1 MPPMTTTGD
10 ISYRTAGYFSKQLLE
25 RSQPLLVLD
34 KFGQPKPLPAHST
47 RTIKFRGYEHLPNQP
62 KALIEGVTPQ
72 ASKPTFKDI
81 EATINQYG
89 DWIELTDVLAD
100 THEDPLISEFSD
112 ILGEQ
117 AAIMRERIT
126 AGVVL
131 GGTNVFFSGETAG
144 AQATSRNGV
153 NRPLTLE
160 LQRRVTRMLKRQL
173 AMPITSFVS
182 ASPNFKTESVLPS
195 YVAICHTDCEADIRE
210 MRGFLDV
217 KDYGGG
223 YKPMP
228 GEIGSVEGVRYMCT
242 TVFEPW
248 ADAGAAGNG
257 VLSSTGACADVYPV
271 LYLAKNAFGIIP
283 FNRSAG
289 GKSPIVP
296 MVLNPNI
303 PRGGEPFLLRG
314 GFQNG
319 GFPSGVRFGSF
330 FPVLAYKLFKFG
342 LSCRGLEYPVFQL
355 GQFGLSIHF
364 PAGKVTAGLLII
376 MYGRSETLKDHLLL
390 GIFVSRRFENV
401 SAIRAEPWGQHIV
414 EPGKAGDTGGFSAP
428 TVDAGA
434 SP

>member
-62 KALIEGVTPQ
+62 KALTEGVTPQ
-72 ASKPTFKDI
+72 ASKPTLKDI

-100 THEDPLISEFSD
+100 THEDPLIAEFSD

-117 AAIMRERIT
+117 AAIMRER
-126 AGVVL
+126 
-131 GGTNVFFSGETAG
+131 
-144 AQATSRNGV
+144 
-153 NRPLTLE
+153 
-160 LQRRVTRMLKRQL
+160 
-173 AMPITSFVS
+173 
-182 ASPNFKTESVLPS
+182 
-195 YVAICHTDCEADIRE
+195 
-210 MRGFLDV
+210 FLDV

-228 GEIGSVEGVRYMCT
+228 GEIGSVEGVRYLCT

-248 ADAGAAGNG
+248 ENGGATIDQSSGILSAG
-257 VLSSTGACADVYPV
+257 GAKADVYPV

-283 FNRSAG
+283 FNRMNG

-303 PRGGEPFLLRG
+303 PRGGDPMGQRG
-314 GFQNG
+314 
-319 GFPSGVRFGSF
+319 
-330 FPVLAYKLFKFG
+330 
-342 LSCRGLEYPVFQL
+342 
-355 GQFGLSIHF
+355 SIAWKMWHG
-364 PAGKVTAGLLII
+364 AII
-376 MYGRSETLKDHLLL
+376 LYDMHM
-390 GIFVSRRFENV
+390 
-401 SAIRAEPWGQHIV
+401 IRAEV
-414 EPGKAGDTGGFSAP
+414 AVS
-428 TVDAGA
+428 
-434 SP
+434 SL

>member
-144 AQATSRNGV
+144 AQATNRNGV
-153 NRPLTLE
+153 NKPLTLE

-223 YKPMP
+223 DKPMP

-257 VLSSTGACADVYPV
+257 VLS
-271 LYLAKNAFGIIP
+271 
-283 FNRSAG
+283 
-289 GKSPIVP
+289 
-296 MVLNPNI
+296 
-303 PRGGEPFLLRG
+303 
-314 GFQNG
+314 
-319 GFPSGVRFGSF
+319 
-330 FPVLAYKLFKFG
+330 
-342 LSCRGLEYPVFQL
+342 
-355 GQFGLSIHF
+355 
-364 PAGKVTAGLLII
+364 
-376 MYGRSETLKDHLLL
+376 
-390 GIFVSRRFENV
+390 
-401 SAIRAEPWGQHIV
+401 
-414 EPGKAGDTGGFSAP
+414 
-428 TVDAGA
+428 
-434 SP
+434 

>member
-1 MPPMTTTGD
+1 MLGVQLNCCPPTARGTTVQW
-10 ISYRTAGYFSKQLLE
+10 RTLS
-25 RSQPLLVLD
+25 
-34 KFGQPKPLPAHST
+34 
-47 RTIKFRGYEHLPNQP
+47 PNQP

-144 AQATSRNGV
+144 AQATNRNGV
-153 NRPLTLE
+153 NKPLTLE

-195 YVAICHTDCEADIRE
+195 YVGICHTDCEADIRE
-210 MRGFLDV
+210 MRGSLDV
-217 KDYGGG
+217 KDYGAATSPCPA
-223 YKPMP
+223 K
-228 GEIGSVEGVRYMCT
+228 SA
-242 TVFEPW
+242 PW
-248 ADAGAAGNG
+248 KACATCAPPFSSRVDAGRWERRF
-257 VLSSTGACADVYPV
+257 VVHRACADVPRAV
-271 LYLAKNAFGIIP
+271 LAKNAFGIIP

-303 PRGGEPFLLRG
+303 PRGGDPMGQRG
-314 GFQNG
+314 
-319 GFPSGVRFGSF
+319 
-330 FPVLAYKLFKFG
+330 
-342 LSCRGLEYPVFQL
+342 
-355 GQFGLSIHF
+355 SIAWKMWHG
-364 PAGKVTAGLLII
+364 AII
-376 MYGRSETLKDHLLL
+376 LYDLDM
-390 GIFVSRRFENV
+390 
-401 SAIRAEPWGQHIV
+401 IRAEV
-414 EPGKAGDTGGFSAP
+414 AVS
-428 TVDAGA
+428 

>member
-62 KALIEGVTPQ
+62 KALTEGVTPQ
-72 ASKPTFKDI
+72 ASKPTLKDI

-100 THEDPLISEFSD
+100 THEDPLIAEFSD

-131 GGTNVFFSGETAG
+131 GGTNVVFSGDTG
-144 AQATSRNGV
+144 GTQATARTGV
-153 NRPLTLE
+153 NKPLTLE

-173 AMPITSFVS
+173 AQPITSFVS

-228 GEIGSVEGVRYMCT
+228 GEIGSVEGVRYLCT

-248 ADAGAAGNG
+248 ENGGATIDQSSGILSAG
-257 VLSSTGACADVYPV
+257 GAKADVYPV

-283 FNRSAG
+283 FNRMNG

-303 PRGGEPFLLRG
+303 PRGGDPMGQRG
-314 GFQNG
+314 
-319 GFPSGVRFGSF
+319 
-330 FPVLAYKLFKFG
+330 
-342 LSCRGLEYPVFQL
+342 
-355 GQFGLSIHF
+355 SIAWKMWHG
-364 PAGKVTAGLLII
+364 AII
-376 MYGRSETLKDHLLL
+376 LYDMHM
-390 GIFVSRRFENV
+390 
-401 SAIRAEPWGQHIV
+401 IRAEV
-414 EPGKAGDTGGFSAP
+414 AVS
-428 TVDAGA
+428 
-434 SP
+434 SL

>member
-10 ISYRTAGYFSKQLLE
+10 ISYRTAGFFSKQLLE

-81 EATINQYG
+81 EATISQYG

-100 THEDPLISEFSD
+100 THEDPLIAEFSD

-144 AQATSRNGV
+144 AQATNRSGV

-173 AMPITSFVS
+173 AMPVTSFVS
-182 ASPNFKTESVLPS
+182 ASPNFRTESVLPS

-257 VLSSTGACADVYPV
+257 VLSTAGACADVYPV

-283 FNRSAG
+283 FNRAAG

-296 MVLNPNI
+296 MVLNPNV
-303 PRGGEPFLLRG
+303 PRGGDP
-314 GFQNG
+314 
-319 GFPSGVRFGSF
+319 
-330 FPVLAYKLFKFG
+330 
-342 LSCRGLEYPVFQL
+342 L
-355 GQFGLSIHF
+355 GQRGSIAWKMWHG
-364 PAGKVTAGLLII
+364 AII
-376 MYGRSETLKDHLLL
+376 LYDLHM
-390 GIFVSRRFENV
+390 
-401 SAIRAEPWGQHIV
+401 IRAEV
-414 EPGKAGDTGGFSAP
+414 AVS
-428 TVDAGA
+428 
-434 SP
+434 SL